1 MSAFL
6 DNTQINY
13 VFFLPLLLLL
23 SLSLYL
29 EKGGAQQKEEKPS
42 PLFIS
47 LFFCGAFFLE
57 EGDEVQREREG
68 GLRDSVVVIRLE
80 EEYRD
85 LEVYYICRS
94 CRQYRCVKT
103 APAQRSF
110 QNGHQYQPGYKENLY
125 YWLFGSL

>member
-13 VFFLPLLLLL
+13 VFFFFFFFFFP
-23 SLSLYL
+23 SLYL
-29 EKGGAQQKEEKPS
+29 EKGGAQQKEEKSS

-47 LFFCGAFFLE
+47 LFFCGAFLEE
-57 EGDEVQREREG
+57 EGDEVQRGREG

-80 EEYRD
+80 EECRD
-85 LEVYYICRS
+85 VYVEVYYICRS
-94 CRQYRCVKT
+94 CGLYRCVKT
-103 APAQRSF
+103 AQAQISL

-125 YWLFGSL
+125 YWLF